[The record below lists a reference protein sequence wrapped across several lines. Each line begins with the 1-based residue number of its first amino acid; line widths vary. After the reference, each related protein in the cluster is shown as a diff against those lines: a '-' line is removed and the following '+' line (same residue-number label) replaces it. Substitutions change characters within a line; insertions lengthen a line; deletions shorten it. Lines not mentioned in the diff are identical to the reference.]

1 MHLRLAAIGPAGLD
15 AGVLGNRKPEPVLSQ
30 SALSRAHLSYA
41 ALSRR
46 GPTMPN
52 RAGAARS
59 TRKMLPASAAV
70 SARALP
76 GIRCSRLCTE
86 ELGS

>member
-1 MHLRLAAIGPAGLD
+1 
-15 AGVLGNRKPEPVLSQ
+15 
-30 SALSRAHLSYA
+30 
-41 ALSRR
+41 
-46 GPTMPN
+46 MPN